1 MDFVDLIDDLN
12 LVDLFFILTME
23 KSREAKKAGEEK
35 MLLES
40 KALQMQ
46 VRVKFFNKI
55 CVGQTR
61 KYFEIF

>member
-1 MDFVDLIDDLN
+1 
-12 LVDLFFILTME
+12 ME
-23 KSREAKKAGEEK
+23 KSREAKKAREEK

>member
-1 MDFVDLIDDLN
+1 MNSTLGSVVPLTM
-12 LVDLFFILTME
+12 FILTME
-23 KSREAKKAGEEK
+23 RSREAKKAREEK